1 MAERPVFSVNIEHP
15 YYREE
20 RVQFQY
26 APGFS
31 IVQKL
36 KNIQSIH
43 NEYSRLHHNAR
54 ILEVSSKSDLPLGVQ
69 LSAFNLALTVGGVR
83 TTVESAF
90 QASKVFQLGGPY
102 ADLLGQPSYIAKK
115 DQRLRESGA
124 LRSFELSGTPFPLEP
139 KTFFYDWIYINA
151 LQDNNELS
159 EQISEYN
166 AFTDIEFNPEKS
178 INCQARS
185 AAIYVSLRHQG
196 LLSEALLSPD
206 HFLHTVYLPA
216 KEPDHE
222 QLSFF

>member
-1 MAERPVFSVNIEHP
+1 MAERPVFSVSMEQP

-54 ILEVSSKSDLPLGVQ
+54 LLEVSSKSDLPLGVQ
-69 LSAFNLALTVGGVR
+69 LSAFNLVITVDGLR

-90 QASKVFQLGGPY
+90 QASKVFQLGGPFT
-102 ADLLGQPSYIAKK
+102 DLLEQPSHIAKK
-115 DQRLRESGA
+115 DPRLRESGT
-124 LRSFELSGTPFPLEP
+124 LKSFELNGVLFPLEP
-139 KTFFYDWIYINA
+139 KTFFYDWLYINA
-151 LQDNNELS
+151 LQENAELA
-159 EQISEYN
+159 EQINEYN
-166 AFTDIEFNPEKS
+166 SFTDIEFNPEKS

-196 LLSEALLSPD
+196 LLSEALISPD
-206 HFLHTVYLPA
+206 RFLHTVYLQSKA
-216 KEPDHE
+216 LDHE